1 MKFLRPNENF
11 PPVDTATKDGILAIG
26 GDLSVERLLLAYN
39 NGIFPWYEKYEPII
53 WWSPDPRM
61 VLFPEK
67 LKVSRSMQRLFRKKA
82 FDVTFNQA
90 FESVIKNCA
99 NIKREGQGGTWITG
113 EIIDAYTNLHKL
125 GIAHSVEVW
134 QSGKLVGGV
143 YGILLQEKKMFCGES
158 MFSKVSNASKY
169 GFITLIERLKAI
181 DVKLLDCQ
189 VHTNHLQSLGAEE
202 IPRKEFLRYLE

>member
-1 MKFLRPNENF
+1 MKFLRLNENF

>member
-99 NIKREGQGGTWITG
+99 NIKRKGQGGTWITG

-134 QSGKLVGGV
+134 QAGELVGGV

-202 IPRKEFLRYLE
+202 IPRKEFLRYLD